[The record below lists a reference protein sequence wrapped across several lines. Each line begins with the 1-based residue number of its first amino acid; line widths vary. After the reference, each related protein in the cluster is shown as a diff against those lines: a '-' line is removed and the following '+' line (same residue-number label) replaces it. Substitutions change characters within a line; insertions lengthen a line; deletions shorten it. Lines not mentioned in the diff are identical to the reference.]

1 MNSKMMSFVCAWAV
15 GCFVASAA
23 ALCPD
28 SNCACAGKKAAA
40 ASAGEATTTAG
51 HPCDPANC
59 ACKKAMTAGQK
70 PGGCN
75 KPCGAKAGGTETAA
89 SDSGDTARPV
99 SQKVEAVLASLPSMM
114 YQVGSETTG
123 CPQSAAAMAEKTGQ
137 PVKYLVGEEVVADKT
152 EATAKLTTLLEK
164 EAAALRAMQF
174 SAGGVSTH
182 HPLEAKSI
190 AEKNNTTVVYRVGG
204 LDFAEQAKAE
214 KAIQLVG
221 EAVAGV
227 KMSYK
232 VDGQSFCCSQM
243 AGAKAKES
251 GKPITY
257 VVGTDETVDE
267 KTAQLLFA
275 QAKIRAIVETAAAA
289 LAS

>member
-1 MNSKMMSFVCAWAV
+1 MNSKMMGFISACAV

-28 SNCACAGKKAAA
+28 PNCPSAGKKAAT

-59 ACKKAMTAGQK
+59 ACKKAIAAGQK
-70 PGGCN
+70 PSGCN
-75 KPCGAKAGGTETAA
+75 KPCGAKAHGTGTAA
-89 SDSGDTARPV
+89 SDSGDAARPV
-99 SQKVEAVLASLPSMM
+99 SQKVEAVLASLPSMK
-114 YQVGSETTG
+114 YLVGSEKTG
-123 CPQSAAAMAEKTGQ
+123 CSYSAAAMAEKTGQ
-137 PVKYLVGEEVVADKT
+137 PVKYLVGEEVVDDQA
-152 EATAKLTTLLEK
+152 EATIKLTALLEK

-190 AEKNNTTVVYRVGG
+190 AEKNNTTVAYRVGG

-214 KAIQLVG
+214 KAIQLVS
-221 EAVAGV
+221 EAVASV

-232 VDGQSFCCSQM
+232 VEGQSFCCSQM

-251 GKPITY
+251 GKPIIY
-257 VVGTDETVDE
+257 VVGTDETTDE
-267 KTAQLLFA
+267 TAAQLLFA
-275 QAKIRAIVETAAAA
+275 QTKIRVIVETAAAA
-289 LAS
+289 SAS

>member
-28 SNCACAGKKAAA
+28 ANCACAGKKAAA
-40 ASAGEATTTAG
+40 ASAGEAATTVG

-59 ACKKAMTAGQK
+59 TCKKAMTAGQK

-75 KPCGAKAGGTETAA
+75 KPCGAKAGGTDTAA

-99 SQKVEAVLASLPSMM
+99 SRKVEAVLASLPSMK
-114 YQVGSETTG
+114 YQVGSEKTG

-137 PVKYLVGEEVVADKT
+137 PVKYLVGQEVVADQS
-152 EATAKLTTLLEK
+152 EATVKLTALLEQ
-164 EAAALRAMQF
+164 EAAALRALQF
-174 SAGGVSTH
+174 SAGGEYTH
-182 HPLEAKSI
+182 YPLAAKSI
-190 AEKNNTTVVYRVGG
+190 AEKTNTTVAYRVGG
-204 LDFAEQAKAE
+204 LDFAEQAQAE
-214 KAIQLVG
+214 KVIQLVG

-257 VVGTDETVDE
+257 VVGTDETADE

>member
-1 MNSKMMSFVCAWAV
+1 MNCKIMSFVCAWAV

-23 ALCPD
+23 AQCG
-28 SNCACAGKKAAA
+28 SNCACGGKKKAA
-40 ASAGEATTTAG
+40 ASAGEATTTV
-51 HPCDPANC
+51 
-59 ACKKAMTAGQK
+59 GQK
-70 PGGCN
+70 PDGCN
-75 KPCGAKAGGTETAA
+75 KPCGAMAGGTGTAA
-89 SDSGDTARPV
+89 SDSGDAARPV
-99 SQKVEAVLASLPSMM
+99 SQKVEAVLASLPSMK
-114 YQVGSETTG
+114 YQVGSEKIG
-123 CPQSAAAMAEKTGQ
+123 CPKSAAAMSEKTGQ
-137 PVKYLVGEEVVADKT
+137 PVKYLVGEEVVADQA
-152 EATAKLTTLLEK
+152 EATVKLTALLEQ

-174 SAGGVSTH
+174 SAGGACTPY
-182 HPLEAKSI
+182 PLVAKSI
-190 AEKNNTTVVYRVGG
+190 AEKNNTTVAYRVGG

-214 KAIQLVG
+214 KAIQLVD

-227 KMSYK
+227 KMNYK

-257 VVGTDETVDE
+257 IVGTEETSDE
-267 KTAQLLFA
+267 KTAQLMFA